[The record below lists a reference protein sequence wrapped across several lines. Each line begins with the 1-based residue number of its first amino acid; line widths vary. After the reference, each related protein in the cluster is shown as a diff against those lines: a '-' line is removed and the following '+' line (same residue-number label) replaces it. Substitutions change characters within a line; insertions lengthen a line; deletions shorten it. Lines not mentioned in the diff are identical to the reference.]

1 MIMYFTLSE
10 NDGICQLDKVSNKLE
25 DFEDIDITRDC
36 IYKTDNALINN
47 DEDIREIS
55 SEAEYLGAIY
65 HASNEGKYYKSIY
78 SFGENIF
85 TVRVSE
91 DEYLEYSKF
100 DIATE
105 DLDITSDTL

>member
-1 MIMYFTLSE
+1 MYFTLKQ
-10 NDGICQLDKVSNKLE
+10 NDGICQLDKVSNRLE
-25 DFEDIDITRDC
+25 DFEDIDLTKDC
-36 IYKTDNALINN
+36 IYKTDEAISNN
-47 DEDIREIS
+47 DTYIREIYFDS
-55 SEAEYLGAIY
+55 KYLGAIY
-65 HASNEGKYYKSIY
+65 HTSNEDKYYKSIY
-78 SFGENIF
+78 SFGELVF